1 MADRETKIGI
11 LLGTRGLVM
20 AAKREGRPANADVML
35 ELAERVDEAGLDSV
49 WVGDSL
55 VSKPRLEPVAA
66 MSAIAARTS
75 HVRIGTA
82 VMLPAI
88 RHAVPLAHALA
99 TADVLS
105 HGRIVVGA
113 GVGGAFTPSQ
123 AQDWI
128 AAGVDPKTRAGRFTE
143 LVQVMKRL
151 WTEDHVTF
159 DGKHFALDDV
169 TLDPKPVQPGGVPVL
184 LATHYR
190 TGSERQALR
199 AARYGDGIIGI
210 SDYPDDFAATVAK
223 VNEFAVSE
231 GRDLT
236 NFEHVY
242 YMTVHVDDDRA
253 KAKEEAEDFLVSYY
267 GVNHWGDRWGP
278 WGTPDEI
285 VAKMQA
291 FAAAGADH
299 LVVRFAAWDQLAQ
312 WERFRADVLPAFRG
326 SIG

>member
-1 MADRETKIGI
+1 MAGKMQYGLALRGQFGKDEDISRCLEE
-11 LLGTRGLVM
+11 LLEQAR
-20 AAKREGRPANADVML
+20 
-35 ELAERVDEAGLDSV
+35 LAETLGWDSIT
-49 WVGDSL
+49 
-55 VSKPRLEPVAA
+55 K
-66 MSAIAARTS
+66 TS
-75 HVRIGTA
+75 HYSTWPRQSFQLFPILARLTAETSRVRINAG
-82 VMLPAI
+82 VVLLSL
-88 RHAVPLAHALA
+88 HKPLDIAEQLA
-99 TADVLS
+99 TIDIMSGGRLIFGAALGYRDVEFK
-105 HGRIVVGA
+105 
-113 GVGGAFTPSQ
+113 AFGTNQ
-123 AQDWI
+123 KERVQ
-128 AAGVDPKTRAGRFTE
+128 RFEENLTAI
-143 LVQVMKRL
+143 KRL

-223 VNEFAVSE
+223 VNDFAVSE

-253 KAKEEAEDFLVSYY
+253 KATEEAEDFLVSYY

-326 SIG
+326 STG